1 MLFDDTQP
9 FGHRLNFDLAF
20 PLFFFDRKKKSRVG
34 FFNSGNFISP
44 FFNRKVP
51 ELVETYQV
59 SLLVVY
65 KTDLQ

>member
-9 FGHRLNFDLAF
+9 FGHRLNFDF
-20 PLFFFDRKKKSRVG
+20 PLFFLIGKKNRASD